1 MDDLRR
7 LLEYNRWATLRMLAV
22 LEQLAEAELQ
32 REILSSFPSVL
43 ATLVHAMGA
52 EWVWLERW
60 KGTSPTALPRAEGL
74 DSVAA
79 VRGRWDELWA
89 DQQAFLGGLGAG
101 DVERPVSYRLFN
113 GDADTRPLG
122 ELVRHVV
129 NHATYHRG
137 QLVTMLRQLGRTPPS
152 TDYVR
157 WLREVG

>member
-7 LLEYNRWATLRMLAV
+7 LLEYNRWANMRILDAAEPLT
-22 LEQLAEAELQ
+22 EAELK
-32 REILSSFPSVL
+32 REIPSSFQSVL

-52 EWVWLERW
+52 EWLWLERW
-60 KGTSPTALPRAEGL
+60 KGTSPTALPSADALG
-74 DSVAA
+74 SVAA
-79 VRGRWDELWA
+79 VRARWDELWA
-89 DQQAFLGGLGAG
+89 EQQAFLTGLGAG
-101 DVERPVSYRLFN
+101 DRERAVSYRLLS

-152 TDYVR
+152 TDYVQ
-157 WLREVG
+157 WLREAG